1 MKYYVKID
9 CKDNHTFRLFK
20 NYLEDKFEL
29 VTSFTFEKSTIFVL
43 CEDLGVAERV
53 YDMVAYQIDMWS
65 DIKVLELKI
74 GDLA

>member
-9 CKDNHTFRLFK
+9 CKDNHTFRLLK

-29 VTSFTFEKSTIFVL
+29 VTSFEKSIIFVL
-43 CEDLGVAERV
+43 CEDFGVASRV
-53 YDMVAYQIDMWS
+53 YDIVAYQIDMWS

-74 GDLA
+74 ENLV